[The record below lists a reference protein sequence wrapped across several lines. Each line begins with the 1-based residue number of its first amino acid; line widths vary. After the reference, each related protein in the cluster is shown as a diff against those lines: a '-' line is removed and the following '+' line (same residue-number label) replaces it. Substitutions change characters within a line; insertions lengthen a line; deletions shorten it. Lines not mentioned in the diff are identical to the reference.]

1 MNLPWNESGGTK
13 VIENRCVRVNLDPA
27 EGLINVLDKRIG
39 FVWKQVFIKEADR
52 MRKVSVTSSN
62 RNSIEIEFELITPKT
77 PEGVSLSMEIR
88 LPTEEADLLIKL
100 KGKKDID
107 LDEKV
112 ILLPYPFMLEYGF
125 LVIPHCEGLLY
136 PVDDL
141 SLAGRYGSYFQ
152 VYSTAGLSMPWFGA
166 TDPSFGKGYIAIFE
180 TPNDAAVKIVKT
192 QKNHITVQPVWIPS
206 KGRFGYPRRILY
218 HFFHEG
224 GYVAQAKYYRKYAI
238 SKGLF
243 KTLREKEAEN
253 PNVSKLIGAPDVW
266 LRGDLDKVK
275 FCKEMKAAGVDKM
288 LISNTHSPEEIRAIN
303 ALGFLTSR
311 YDNYRDVLPP
321 HIKMGITGFEDVAES
336 MLEDTFSADF
346 PKDVIKRRDGS
357 LEPGWPARTDK
368 GVIQMYVL
376 CPVKALDYAQH
387 RIGRDMKKN
396 RTARFIDTITAAP
409 LNECWDTE
417 HPLTRTLD
425 REYRYNL
432 LEYVKSRGLIVGA
445 ECGYDWAVPVVHYF
459 EGMMS
464 LGRYRLPDAG
474 HEISKYI
481 APSSKYLKYQVG
493 EYYRVPLFQ
502 LVYHDAV
509 VTTWYWGDSS
519 NRLPELWAKKDLFN
533 ILYGTVPLWVLDKE
547 IYRDNKDRLVRSFQ
561 KVCRWAE
568 RVGYDEMIDHEFLT
582 DDHSVQRARFSSNVE
597 VIVNFGSQE
606 FILPDG
612 KKIPPSG
619 FLIRERK

>member
-1 MNLPWNESGGTK
+1 MAPPRNECKGMK
-13 VIENRCVRVNLDPA
+13 VIENRCLRVNLDSTN
-27 EGLINVLDKRIG
+27 GLISVLDKRIG
-39 FVWKQVFIKEADR
+39 FIWKQVFVKESDR
-52 MRKVSVTSSN
+52 MNEISVVSSDRNSVGIKFELVTS
-62 RNSIEIEFELITPKT
+62 KT
-77 PEGVSLSMEIR
+77 TEDIMLSMEII
-88 LPTEEADLLIKL
+88 LPTEEADLLIEL
-100 KGKKDID
+100 KGERDIE
-107 LDEKV
+107 LDGKL
-112 ILLPYPFMLEYGF
+112 IFLPCPFMLEHGF

-136 PVDDL
+136 PIDDL
-141 SLAGRYGSYFQ
+141 SLDGIYFQ

-166 TDPSFGKGYIAIFE
+166 TDSSFGKGYIAIFE
-180 TPNDAAVKIVKT
+180 TPNDAALKIVKN
-192 QKNHITVQPVWIPS
+192 QKNCITAQPVWIPS
-206 KGRFGYPRRILY
+206 KDRFGYPRKILY

-266 LRGDLDKVK
+266 IRGDLDKVK

-321 HIKMGITGFEDVAES
+321 HVKMGITGFEDVAES

-346 PKDVIKRRDGS
+346 PKDIIKRRDGS
-357 LEPGWPARTDK
+357 LELGWPARTDR
-368 GVIQMYVL
+368 GTIQMYVL
-376 CPVKALDYAQH
+376 CPIKALDYARH
-387 RIGRDMKKN
+387 RIGRDIKKN

-409 LNECWDTE
+409 LNECWDPE
-417 HPLTRTLD
+417 HPLTRTQD
-425 REYRYNL
+425 REYRYKL

-481 APSSKYLKYQVG
+481 APPPEYLKYQVG

-519 NRLPELWAKKDLFN
+519 NRLPELWPKKDLFN
-533 ILYGTVPLWVLDKE
+533 ILYGTVPLWVLDKRT
-547 IYRDNKDRLVRSFQ
+547 YKKNKSRLIRSFQ
-561 KVCRWAE
+561 SVCKWAE
-568 RVGYDEMIDHEFLT
+568 RVGYDEMINHEFLT
-582 DDHSVQRARFSSNVE
+582 DDHSVQRTRFSSNIE
-597 VIVNFGSQE
+597 VIVNFSSQE

-612 KKIPPSG
+612 KKIPTLG